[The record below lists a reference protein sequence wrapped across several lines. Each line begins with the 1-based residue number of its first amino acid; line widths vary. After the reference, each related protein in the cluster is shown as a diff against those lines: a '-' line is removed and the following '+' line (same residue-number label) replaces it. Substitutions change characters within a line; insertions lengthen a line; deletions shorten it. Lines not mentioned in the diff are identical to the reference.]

1 MYSKDGDIRQRN
13 LCNNFIPL
21 FSDIM
26 ISTKIE
32 PCAKT
37 TTNKKVPGEVLPI
50 GKLEDEAKKFE
61 NEITK
66 KTTPEL
72 QDLLERQ
79 NRIFLNAKLIQA
91 LPDKGAKVRLR
102 RQQLMVSRVE
112 SIILGGGFGM
122 ALVLFYYT
130 KL

>member
-1 MYSKDGDIRQRN
+1 MYSKNGDIRQRN
-13 LCNNFIPL
+13 LCNNFISL
-21 FSDIM
+21 FSDM

-32 PCAKT
+32 PCTKT

-61 NEITK
+61 KEITK

-79 NRIFLNAKLIQA
+79 NRILLNAKLIQA

-122 ALVLFYYT
+122 ALV
-130 KL
+130 